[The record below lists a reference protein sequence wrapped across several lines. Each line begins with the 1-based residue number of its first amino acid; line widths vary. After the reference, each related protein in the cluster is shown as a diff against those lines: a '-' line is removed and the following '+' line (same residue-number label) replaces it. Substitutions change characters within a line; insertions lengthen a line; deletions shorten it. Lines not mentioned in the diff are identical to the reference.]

1 MKKSVMSLISILFLI
16 LFTTTIVQVKATEP
30 LPPPPQNEFESTK
43 LIADAK
49 TKIDKTEQLFIQSK
63 NMISNEN
70 GISNKLFIKK
80 IIRKMSKELF
90 WANKELAKAEQ
101 ANLTKNYDVVNGL
114 HVSIINK
121 TSYIDYNL
129 KKILAGKTKKDRTK
143 VDIEISN

>member
-1 MKKSVMSLISILFLI
+1 
-16 LFTTTIVQVKATEP
+16 
-30 LPPPPQNEFESTK
+30 
-43 LIADAK
+43 
-49 TKIDKTEQLFIQSK
+49 
-63 NMISNEN
+63 
-70 GISNKLFIKK
+70 
-80 IIRKMSKELF
+80 MSKELF

-101 ANLTKNYDVVNGL
+101 ANLNKNYDVVNGL